1 MRSLDI
7 ASTGM
12 QAQQTNVDVISNN
25 LANMTTTGFKRRR
38 AEFQDLLYQNERRVG
53 TNTSDSGTVVP
64 AGAQVGLGVRT
75 AAIYRINEQGTLQQ
89 TSNSLDVAIQGNGYF
104 PVALPSGET
113 AYTRDGTFGLAPDG
127 TIVTAD
133 GYPVAGGIVVPTN
146 ATAVTIS
153 AAGAVQASIAGQAA
167 PSTVGTLQLAVFP
180 NEAGLDAQGGNLLLQ
195 SAASGNPVTGPPG
208 SPGFG
213 SVLQGFVE
221 GSNVNV
227 VTEISNLITA
237 QRAYEMNSKVI
248 TTLRPD
254 AVHPDEPTVSAMRW
268 SILAVAITLAAP
280 SHAATLR
287 SSTTLSAREVRLS
300 DLFDGVVSDRAIG
313 PGPDTGGRI
322 VVEAPQLAAIARQ
335 FNVDWRPAGSNDRI
349 VLDRPG
355 QAFPREGRP
364 GGLARCLGNRWR
376 FGRCRCRGA
385 GLHPAHG
392 ADRR

>member
-38 AEFQDLLYQNERRVG
+38 AEFQDLVYENLRRVG
-53 TNTSDSGTVVP
+53 SNTSDTGTVVP

-89 TSNSLDVAIQGNGYF
+89 TSNSLDIAIRGNGYF
-104 PVALPSGET
+104 PVTLPSGET
-113 AYTRDGTFGLAPDG
+113 AYTRDGTFGLSPDG

-133 GYPVAGGIVVPTN
+133 GYPIAGGIVVPAN

-153 AAGAVQASIAGQAA
+153 PNGAVQASQSGQPA
-167 PSTVGTLQLAVFP
+167 PTTVGTLQLAVFP
-180 NEAGLDAQGGNLLLQ
+180 NEGGLDAQGDNLFLQ
-195 SAASGNPVTGPPG
+195 SAASGNAVTGPPA

-237 QRAYEMNSKVI
+237 QRAYEMNSRVI
-248 TTLRPD
+248 TTSDQMLSTLTNLR
-254 AVHPDEPTVSAMRW
+254 
-268 SILAVAITLAAP
+268 
-280 SHAATLR
+280 
-287 SSTTLSAREVRLS
+287 
-300 DLFDGVVSDRAIG
+300 
-313 PGPDTGGRI
+313 
-322 VVEAPQLAAIARQ
+322 
-335 FNVDWRPAGSNDRI
+335 
-349 VLDRPG
+349 
-355 QAFPREGRP
+355 
-364 GGLARCLGNRWR
+364 
-376 FGRCRCRGA
+376 
-385 GLHPAHG
+385 
-392 ADRR
+392 